1 MDAQIYNLFYS
12 DEKLK
17 NVRNRIL
24 DDIKQINSI
33 MKKRYS
39 RDCIVI
45 ILSPGDKN
53 EDKDTNI
60 HIFENFLDA
69 NPLINREQ
77 KNQDQRISILQY
89 DLKYN
94 KFLFLMI
101 KDLKTRRFKT
111 FDKRQVE
118 KMFNDIELESRILFL
133 YNHNKTI
140 INIH

>member
-17 NVRNRIL
+17 NVRDRIL

-33 MKKRYS
+33 MKNKYI

-53 EDKDTNI
+53 EDKVTNI

-77 KNQDQRISILQY
+77 KNQNQRISILQY

-133 YNHNKTI
+133 YNHNKTV

>member
-12 DEKLK
+12 NEKLK
-17 NVRNRIL
+17 NVRDRIL

-33 MKKRYS
+33 MKNKYV

-53 EDKDTNI
+53 EDKVTNI

-133 YNHNKTI
+133 YNHNKTV